1 MFFKWLTNPSL
12 TTHKKYLF
20 FFVLILH
27 FNITA
32 KPASLSQE
40 INSKIRG
47 KVVDSST
54 KETIAF
60 ATIVIYDKNRKS
72 IGGVISGEQGD
83 FEIEH
88 IPIGKYTLEV
98 QFIGYENFV
107 TDLEVKP
114 GSAELDLG
122 TIAITNIGQ
131 SLDEVTIK
139 ADKPLYV
146 QKVDRTVINVQS
158 SILASGSTAL
168 EVLERS
174 PGVLVNRQSSSISLV
189 GKEGLMVMIN
199 GKISYMPQ
207 ASIVQMLEG
216 MSSDNIESIEL
227 ITTPPSNLDAEGIAG
242 FINIVLKKQQDIGVN
257 GSYSLSAG
265 FGNGTTTQD
274 NINFNYRKN
283 KVNLFGNYSFLRRNQ
298 DQVFKLGR
306 ESIDEFGNTRDLST
320 TSYRDPIQ
328 RNHSLRFGIDYELT
342 EKTIVGV
349 IVDAYDQK
357 WSMDALSESYEN
369 ENEEPV
375 SYVELDVQ
383 ERNQWSHI
391 GGNFN
396 FKHNFEEEEFFN
408 MDIDYLYFYN
418 ENPTDYIND
427 FYDGRDNFLYQELTK
442 SDKTTPINTFV
453 TNADYSNRF
462 TDRFKLESG
471 AKASFSS
478 FENDI
483 IVANFEGNDFVEDP
497 TLTNRSDLRERIYA
511 IYSSVDYK
519 LSDKTNAKVGLRF
532 EQTDTELSS
541 DTDGL
546 VVDRNYGELFPSVFL
561 SHSVN
566 DSLSFNVSYSRRI
579 SRPTFNDMAPF
590 VIFFDPNTFFSG
602 NPAVQPSISNGFNF
616 GANYKSYL
624 VSAQYTIEDG
634 TIARFQ
640 QAYDEINDR
649 LIYVSGNI
657 DETRTFSLTFGLPI
671 KITDWWKTQNTLIY
685 INTQVQNTIEDVTYQ
700 YEQNA
705 FNINST
711 QSFKLS
717 ETVSSEMNII
727 YNGPSISGALKVKSR
742 FFMNFGIQ
750 KKFGEKW
757 GTLRFNINDLLDS
770 LKFEG
775 TQDLPEQNIRAW
787 GDIDFSNRTFVL
799 TYTRNFGNTKL
810 KSARQRDTG
819 AEEERNRVN

>member
-1 MFFKWLTNPSL
+1 MKALFIFLALICQLKAVATPSL
-12 TTHKKYLF
+12 
-20 FFVLILH
+20 LIQQK
-27 FNITA
+27 NCRIKGTV
-32 KPASLSQE
+32 
-40 INSKIRG
+40 I
-47 KVVDSST
+47 DSST

-60 ATIVIYDKNRKS
+60 ATVVIYDKNKKS

-83 FEIEH
+83 FELEN
-88 IPIGKYTLEV
+88 IPTGQYTVEV
-98 QFIGYENFV
+98 QFIGYN
-107 TDLEVKP
+107 TYSADLVVKSGVP
-114 GSAELDLG
+114 EIDLG
-122 TIAITNIGQ
+122 TISITNIGQ

-158 SILASGSTAL
+158 SILSSGSTAL

-174 PGVLVNRQSSSISLV
+174 PGVLVNRQSNSISLV

-227 ITTPPSNLDAEGIAG
+227 ITTPPANLDAEGNAG

-265 FGNGTTTQD
+265 IGNGTTTQD

-283 KVNLFGNYSFLRRNQ
+283 KINLFGNYSFLRRNQ
-298 DQVFKLGR
+298 KQIFKLGR
-306 ESIDEFGNTRDLST
+306 EATDEFGNIRDLST
-320 TSYRDPIQ
+320 TSYRDPVQ
-328 RNHSLRFGIDYELT
+328 RNHSLRFGMDYELT
-342 EKTIVGV
+342 EKTILGV
-349 IVDAYDQK
+349 IIDAYDQK
-357 WSMDALSESYEN
+357 WTMDALSESYDTEN
-369 ENEEPV
+369 DELL
-375 SYVELDVQ
+375 SFVELDVE

-396 FKHNFEEEEFFN
+396 FKHNFKEKEYLN

-418 ENPTDYIND
+418 ENPTDYVND
-427 FYDGRDNFLYQELTK
+427 FYDGQNNFLYQELTK
-442 SDKTTPINTFV
+442 SDKTTPLNTFV
-453 TNADYSNRF
+453 TNVDYSNQLTERI
-462 TDRFKLESG
+462 KLESG

-483 IVANFEGNDFVEDP
+483 VVANFKGDDFVEDP
-497 TLTNRSDLRERIYA
+497 TLTNRSDLGEKIFA

-519 LSDKTNAKVGLRF
+519 LSEKTSAKVGLRF
-532 EQTDTELSS
+532 EQTDTKLTS
-541 DTDGL
+541 DTEGI

-561 SHSVN
+561 SHNVN

-602 NPAVQPSISNGFNF
+602 NPGVQPSISNGFNL
-616 GANYKSYL
+616 GTNYKSVL
-624 VSAQYTIEDG
+624 LSAQYTIEDG

-640 QAYDEINDR
+640 QQYDEVNDR

-657 DETRTFSLTFGLPI
+657 DETKTFSLTLGLPV
-671 KITDWWKTQNTLIY
+671 KITNWWKTQNTFIF
-685 INTQVQNTIEDVTYQ
+685 INTQVQNTIEDVTYN
-700 YEQNA
+700 YDQNT

-711 QSFKLS
+711 QQFKFS
-717 ETVSSEMNII
+717 ETMTSEVNIS
-727 YNGPSISGALKVKSR
+727 YNGPSISGAIKAKSR

-757 GTLRFNINDLLDS
+757 GTLRFNVNDIFDS
-770 LKFEG
+770 LKFQA
-775 TQDLPEQNIRAW
+775 TQDLPEENIKAW
-787 GDIDFSNRTFVL
+787 ADIDFSNRTFVL
-799 TYTRNFGNTKL
+799 TYTRNFGNSKL
-810 KSARQRDTG
+810 KSARQRETG

>member
-1 MFFKWLTNPSL
+1 M
-12 TTHKKYLF
+12 
-20 FFVLILH
+20 
-27 FNITA
+27 
-32 KPASLSQE
+32 PASLDQQKNCR
-40 INSKIRG
+40 IKG
-47 KVVDSST
+47 KVIDSST

-60 ATIVIYDKNRKS
+60 ATVVIYDKNRKS
-72 IGGVISGEQGD
+72 IGGVISGDQGD
-83 FEIEH
+83 FEIEN
-88 IPIGKYTLEV
+88 IPAGKYTVEV
-98 QFIGYENFV
+98 QFIGYDNYIKE
-107 TDLEVKP
+107 LEIKS
-114 GSAELDLG
+114 SATEMDLG

-139 ADKPLYV
+139 ADKPLFV
-146 QKVDRTVINVQS
+146 QKVDRTIINVQS
-158 SILASGSTAL
+158 SILSSGSTAL

-174 PGVLVNRQSSSISLV
+174 PGVLVNRQSNSISLV
-189 GKEGLMVMIN
+189 GKQGLMVMIN

-227 ITTPPSNLDAEGIAG
+227 ITTPPANLDAEGNAG
-242 FINIVLKKQQDIGVN
+242 FINIVLKKQQDVGVN

-265 FGNGTTTQD
+265 VGNGTTTQD

-283 KVNLFGNYSFLRRNQ
+283 KINLFGNYSFLRRSQ
-298 DQVFKLGR
+298 KQVFKLGR
-306 ESIDEFGNTRDLST
+306 ASMDEFGNTRDLST

-328 RNHSLRFGIDYELT
+328 RNHSLRIGMDYELT

-357 WSMDALSESYEN
+357 WTMDALSESYET
-369 ENEEPV
+369 ENDMPL

-396 FKHNFEEEEFFN
+396 FKHNFEENEFFN
-408 MDIDYLYFYN
+408 VDIDYLYFYN
-418 ENPTDYIND
+418 ENPTDYVND
-427 FYDGRDNFLYQELTK
+427 FYDGQNNFLTQELTK
-442 SDKTTPINTFV
+442 SDKTTPINTLV
-453 TNADYSNRF
+453 TNADYSNQF
-462 TDRFKLESG
+462 TDKFKFQTG
-471 AKASFSS
+471 AKASFSA

-497 TLTNRSDLRERIYA
+497 TLTNRSDLSERIYA
-511 IYSSVDYK
+511 IYSSVDYHI
-519 LSDKTNAKVGLRF
+519 SDKTSAKVGLRF

-541 DTDGL
+541 DTEGI

-561 SHSVN
+561 SHKVN
-566 DSLSFNVSYSRRI
+566 DSLSFNTSYSRRI

-602 NPAVQPSISNGFNF
+602 NPGVQPSIANGFNL

-624 VSAQYTIEDG
+624 LSAQYTIEDG

-640 QAYDEINDR
+640 QEYDEVNDR

-657 DETRTFSLTFGLPI
+657 DETKTFSLTLGLPI
-671 KITDWWKTQNTLIY
+671 KMTSWWKTQNTFIF
-685 INTQVQNTIEDVTYQ
+685 INTQVKNTIEEVTYK
-700 YEQNA
+700 YEQNS

-711 QSFKLS
+711 QSITFS
-717 ETVSSEMNII
+717 ETLSSEINIG
-727 YNGPSISGALKVKSR
+727 YNGPSISGAIKADSQ

-757 GTLRFNINDLLDS
+757 GTLRFNVNDIFDS
-770 LKFEG
+770 LKFQA
-775 TQDLPEQNIRAW
+775 TQDLPEENIRAW
-787 GDIDFSNRTFVL
+787 ADIDFSNRTFVL
-799 TYTRNFGNTKL
+799 TYTRNFGNTKV

-819 AEEERNRVN
+819 AEEVRDRVN